1 MNISFGLGLVLS
13 ASSNADLVD
22 NHGLSSAA
30 GDLDINRGGAE
41 TSRVLEEVV
50 VLALSLLPGAAAI
63 GGNLDALDGL
73 VGVDDL
79 DGEPVGGGALLVVQN
94 KRGGDAALDELVR
107 GLDDAVGAAD
117 CLKGIGEEIEVASV
131 TFGALV
137 NDLLKLADCTC
148 EQGDADAYHGLDS
161 SGGTGDLDTG
171 TAASAVVPLLA
182 REGSSENASGEGV
195 G

>member
-1 MNISFGLGLVLS
+1 MIKGSPKTSNLLEVGLGLVLS

-50 VLALSLLPGAAAI
+50 VLALGLLPGAAAI

-117 CLKGIGEEIEVASV
+117 CLKGIGEEIEVAGV

-148 EQGDADAYHGLDS
+148 E
-161 SGGTGDLDTG
+161 
-171 TAASAVVPLLA
+171 
-182 REGSSENASGEGV
+182 
-195 G
+195 